1 VDEVLNALDGVS
13 VPAGRI
19 YTVADIA
26 ADPHYAAREM
36 LQNIQLDD
44 GSQLTIP
51 GVVPKLSVTP
61 GQHRSNAPALGQD
74 TDAILKEIGLS
85 AAQIEKLKASG
96 IVGGPA

>member
-1 VDEVLNALDGVS
+1 
-13 VPAGRI
+13 
-19 YTVADIA
+19 
-26 ADPHYAAREM
+26 
-36 LQNIQLDD
+36 LDD

-61 GQHRSNAPALGQD
+61 GQHRSNAPTLGQD